1 MKDRIRQLM
10 LSKQMTQQEF
20 ANFIKISPASLS
32 SVFNGRTRPTLNII
46 EAIKSKMPDVDINW
60 LLFGEGDMLAN
71 DKQTAGDTPRQDS
84 RDGGGK
90 PHAND
95 GDTPARRPGAD
106 VTASAHGD
114 DSARGEPV
122 RAEVTRVETPQ
133 RKITEIKVYFDDR
146 TYETF
151 VPKADEAQTKK
162 ENKNT
167 SRVR

>member
-1 MKDRIRQLM
+1 M

-60 LLFGEGDMLAN
+60 LLFGEGDMLDN
-71 DKQTAGDTPRQDS
+71 DKQTAGDTPHPDT
-84 RDGGGK
+84 RDDGDN
-90 PHAND
+90 PHGND
-95 GDTPARRPGAD
+95 GDTRARRPGAD
-106 VTASAHGD
+106 VTAATPGD
-114 DSARGEPV
+114 DPARGEPAREV
-122 RAEVTRVETPQ
+122 VTRVETPP

-162 ENKNT
+162 GK
-167 SRVR
+167 

>member
-71 DKQTAGDTPRQDS
+71 DKQPANAHPRPDVQT
-84 RDGGGK
+84 DGNTTSG
-90 PHAND
+90 ND
-95 GDTPARRPGAD
+95 GDTRTRYPDAD
-106 VTASAHGD
+106 VAASTPGDEPAH
-114 DSARGEPV
+114 REPA

-133 RKITEIKVYFDDR
+133 RKITEIKIYFDDR

-151 VPKADEAQTKK
+151 VPKADEAQIKK